1 MNKKPIVY
9 IAGPECFMLDGKEL
23 AEKALKLCEE
33 YGFEGLSPLTG
44 HPSLPP
50 VDFSQGKEA
59 AAKQIFLKNINL
71 INMCDVVIANL
82 NNFRGWEPDS
92 GTCFELGYAYTQDKK
107 LYGFMDDT
115 RPCYE
120 KYIGN
125 VHYDAPFWRDDNGAF
140 FESGACNLMISG
152 HAQIIEGKFEDALKK
167 AQSDFLGKAENDK

>member
-9 IAGPECFMLDGKEL
+9 IAGPECFMPNGTEL
-23 AEKALKLCEE
+23 AEKAVKLCEE
-33 YGFEGLSPLTG
+33 YGFEGISPVLG
-44 HPSLPP
+44 HPLGDEI
-50 VDFSQGKEA
+50 DFSQGKQA
-59 AAKQIFLKNINL
+59 AAKQIFFNNIKYIKN
-71 INMCDVVIANL
+71 CDLVIANI
-82 NNFRGWEPDS
+82 NNFRGWEPDG
-92 GTCFELGYAYTQDKK
+92 GTCFEIGYAYTQGKPV
-107 LYGFMDDT
+107 YGFMDDT